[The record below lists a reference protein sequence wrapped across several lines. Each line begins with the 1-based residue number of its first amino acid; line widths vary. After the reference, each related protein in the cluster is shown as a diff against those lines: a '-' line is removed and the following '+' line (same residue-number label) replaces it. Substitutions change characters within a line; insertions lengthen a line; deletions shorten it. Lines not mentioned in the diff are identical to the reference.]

1 MPRAIKGRVET
12 PRRQLRRELAAGGWR
27 VGERVPL
34 LGLSPWSPW
43 SLEAPLEAL
52 SEAPLEAWSE
62 APLEA
67 PLEALSEAPLE
78 SRVESGAGG
87 VQSSAGGDIEGRP
100 ASHQEGGR

>member
-52 SEAPLEAWSE
+52 SEAPLE
-62 APLEA
+62 
-67 PLEALSEAPLE
+67 

-87 VQSSAGGDIEGRP
+87 VQSSVGGNIEGRP